1 MSDATAPR
9 GPGVA
14 VTRPGPDPGRLG
26 ALLSAAGATVVHWPC
41 IRFVPPADPGPLEDA
56 VRALATYDWVVL
68 TSPRA
73 ARRWSAACRDLG
85 VAPTGSGAGA
95 GAVSGSAVRSAAV
108 GPATAAALRE
118 AGWPVSRVA
127 ATYSAAGL
135 VETFAAAGDA
145 RGARVL
151 VPSSALADDVL
162 PEALRELGAEVD
174 RVISYRTL
182 PVAPDRAAVEDAAA
196 TGGVRVVTFT
206 SPSTVEGFLAVAK
219 GDEALAAAIRRRFAT
234 AAIGPTTAGALA
246 AAGWPSVVAEE
257 ATLEALAEAAMRA
270 ARDPTRREDTT

>member
-182 PVAPDRAAVEDAAA
+182 PAARSGA